1 MKLRESI
8 SFKIAAIIFSYVMA
22 VILVI
27 STILI
32 GVMGYYKFYF
42 SNTDVL
48 KEEILTDMAQ
58 NEAYHISSLLD
69 KGTNLEKYYKD
80 KNVYYRVS
88 FNNDNKVE
96 TNYGGQSY
104 IASANADYYNYEEYL
119 ISDKYGEEIYG
130 TLETKAADIEVF
142 IAEDMHKNDLF
153 SVAASVI
160 DLGYK
165 LRFVMVFI
173 DLGAIAIFIFLLCY
187 LCCAAGHT
195 SGGEIK
201 CNYLDK
207 LPFDILTAIVV
218 FLAILSIVLVDNLA
232 YDMTSAI
239 LLVAFI
245 GSIDYFIALGYLLTI
260 ATRIKT
266 GTLIKNCVIYYILRF
281 IGRYIKRF
289 FSWVKFVFSNAS
301 LLQKAWI
308 IVLAVI
314 LGGLVFTVA
323 MVNMLY
329 PYTPDFFV
337 AIMFI
342 VMAVIILA
350 ILYFAVIMQKIKL
363 GGERIAKGDL
373 QHKIDTKYMFGDFK
387 FFAESLNNINDGL
400 QNAVNEKMKS
410 ERFKTELITNVS
422 HDIKT
427 PLTSIINY
435 VDLIKKE
442 HFENET
448 VNQYI
453 DVLDRQSGRLKKLVE
468 DLVEASKASTG
479 NLSVNLEKCDIGVLL
494 SQTLGEFEERLMKAK
509 VQPVLNMQ
517 DSKIQIMADGRHLWR
532 IFENLMSNIC
542 KYSLEGTRA
551 YIDIKA
557 QNKKAI
563 ITFRNISKYQ
573 LNISSDELMER
584 FVRGDSSRNT
594 EGSGL
599 GLSITKSLAELQ
611 KGEMALSVDGDLF
624 KVELRFDLI

>member
-195 SGGEIK
+195 SGGKIK

-218 FLAILSIVLVDNLA
+218 FLAILSVVLVDNLA
-232 YDMTSAI
+232 YDMTSAV
-239 LLVAFI
+239 LLVAFFL
-245 GSIDYFIALGYLLTI
+245 S
-260 ATRIKT
+260 
-266 GTLIKNCVIYYILRF
+266 
-281 IGRYIKRF
+281 
-289 FSWVKFVFSNAS
+289 
-301 LLQKAWI
+301 
-308 IVLAVI
+308 
-314 LGGLVFTVA
+314 
-323 MVNMLY
+323 
-329 PYTPDFFV
+329 
-337 AIMFI
+337 
-342 VMAVIILA
+342 
-350 ILYFAVIMQKIKL
+350 
-363 GGERIAKGDL
+363 
-373 QHKIDTKYMFGDFK
+373 
-387 FFAESLNNINDGL
+387 FAEIK
-400 QNAVNEKMKS
+400 EK
-410 ERFKTELITNVS
+410 F
-422 HDIKT
+422 
-427 PLTSIINY
+427 
-435 VDLIKKE
+435 
-442 HFENET
+442 
-448 VNQYI
+448 
-453 DVLDRQSGRLKKLVE
+453 
-468 DLVEASKASTG
+468 
-479 NLSVNLEKCDIGVLL
+479 LL
-494 SQTLGEFEERLMKAK
+494 W
-509 VQPVLNMQ
+509 
-517 DSKIQIMADGRHLWR
+517 KI
-532 IFENLMSNIC
+532 
-542 KYSLEGTRA
+542 
-551 YIDIKA
+551 
-557 QNKKAI
+557 
-563 ITFRNISKYQ
+563 
-573 LNISSDELMER
+573 
-584 FVRGDSSRNT
+584 
-594 EGSGL
+594 
-599 GLSITKSLAELQ
+599 
-611 KGEMALSVDGDLF
+611 
-624 KVELRFDLI
+624 